1 MKIIS
6 EKLAVCT
13 QLEIYVFINILFKKK
28 KDKNV
33 VFVFFLFFL
42 IHKQMADYMY
52 FISNKLDHLFLAFQ
66 IFF

>member
-6 EKLAVCT
+6 EKLTVCT
-13 QLEIYVFINILFKKK
+13 QLEIYVFINILLKKTKKK
-28 KDKNV
+28 RRFC
-33 VFVFFLFFL
+33 FVLFFL
-42 IHKQMADYMY
+42 IHKQMADCMY